1 MIGDKIKKLRR
12 KNKVTQEQL
21 AKHLNVTPQAVS
33 KWEKSL
39 AYPEIH
45 LLVPIADYFSVTLD
59 FLLRDW
65 GCFMDKNS
73 LFIGLGG
80 AGKTT
85 VNKIM
90 PQPVDKPKGPKFVI
104 IDCSDIKDIEL
115 DSENIYMEEKTNEWW
130 I

>member
-1 MIGDKIKKLRR
+1 MMIGDKIKKLRR

-39 AYPEIH
+39 VYPEIH
-45 LLVPIADYFSVTLD
+45 LLVPIADYFSVTVD

-90 PQPVDKPKGPKFVI
+90 QQPVDKPKFVI

-115 DSENIYMEEKTNEWW
+115 DSENIHMEEKTNEWW
-130 I
+130 R